1 MVFRFL
7 VALVLID
14 VSWGQNEYPSYPD
27 ETSANTPAA
36 YPNPDYGANP
46 QPNPAPQYPDY
57 SQVETV
63 ATTTAAATT
72 TQPPRTRRTRRPQVF
87 PPTPTQSSQTRR
99 IVRWLV
105 LDDQGYPIRTA
116 VRRRFRTGTLSNW
129 VPPYYRSLLS
139 GPRSTR
145 SNAARGQSQRVAYTW
160 FYA

>member
-14 VSWGQNEYPSYPD
+14 VSFGQNDYPNYPE
-27 ETSANTPAA
+27 ETATNAPVAD
-36 YPNPDYGANP
+36 PNPDYDANP
-46 QPNPAPQYPDY
+46 QPNPAPHYPDY

-72 TQPPRTRRTRRPQVF
+72 TQAPRTRRTKRPQVF
-87 PPTPTQSSQTRR
+87 PPTPTTSQSRR

-116 VRRRFRTGTLSNW
+116 VRRRYRTGSLTNW

-139 GPRSTR
+139 GARST
-145 SNAARGQSQRVAYTW
+145 SPNAARGRSKRIEYTW
-160 FYA
+160 FYT